1 MAQRLRETTDENSNR
16 PSPNGPLSELLRDG
30 FLAAWPICLS
40 YMPLGLAFGVTAAQA
55 GLSAFE
61 IGLMSLIVYGGAAQF
76 IAVSM
81 LAARAPIPAILVA
94 ASLVNL
100 RYLLMSSALAGYL
113 KRLSKPGLAFFSWGI
128 TDGTFLVNVS
138 RFAAGGWRPGHG
150 LVVNIVPQAVWTLG
164 SIAGAGL
171 GQTVPVGAAGLDF
184 ALPALFISLLVSQAR
199 HAASI
204 LTAASAGLAALA
216 LSRLL
221 PGHAYVLLGAVVGA
235 TLGRV
240 VQSFGRRRT

>member
-1 MAQRLRETTDENSNR
+1 MSQRLGETANKNSYR
-16 PSPNGPLSELLRDG
+16 PALASGPLRDG

-40 YMPLGLAFGVTAAQA
+40 YLPLGLAFGVTAAQT
-55 GLSAFE
+55 GLTVLE

-81 LAARAPIPAILVA
+81 MAARAPIPAVIA
-94 ASLVNL
+94 ASSLVNL

-113 KRLSKPGLAFFSWGI
+113 RRVTKPGLALFASGI
-128 TDGTFLVNVS
+128 TDGTFLVNIS
-138 RFAAGGWRPGHG
+138 RFAAGPWDPGRG
-150 LVVNIVPQAVWTLG
+150 LVVNHVPQAVWVLG

-171 GQTVPVGAAGLDF
+171 GRAVPAGAAGLDF

-199 HAASI
+199 NSASI
-204 LTAASAGLAALA
+204 LTAAGAGLAALFF
-216 LSRLL
+216 SRFL
-221 PGHAYVLLGAVVGA
+221 PGHAYVLLGAVTGA

-240 VQSFGRRRT
+240 FSSLGGRRP